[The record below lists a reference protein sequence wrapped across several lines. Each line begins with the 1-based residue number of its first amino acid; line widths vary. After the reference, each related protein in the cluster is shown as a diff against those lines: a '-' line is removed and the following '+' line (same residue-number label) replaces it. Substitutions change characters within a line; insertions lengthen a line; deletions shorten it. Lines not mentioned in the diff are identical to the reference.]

1 MAAKLPSL
9 FQAQEGKNAT
19 LKTIAVLC
27 FSLLLGAGPAA
38 AIPSIGAPPAGAAP
52 PVIHAHPAL
61 WHVHGKLGDVYL
73 FGAIHVLPPNLKWH
87 TPAIDRAM
95 ARADVFVFET
105 SNEIAAQQRAQALVA
120 SRGLLPPGQSLR
132 AMLPPAAQADYD
144 ADIAS
149 VGLIPE
155 WMDNKRPWLAA
166 LILTVTQMR
175 QDNYDAEAGV
185 DRKVMAI
192 AHAGKKEMRYFETM
206 DQQFALMAPDD
217 AKLELSEFETDLHD
231 FHQEHEQIGPLVA
244 AWSAGDPQKI
254 DQLMNADL
262 GTHPEARKALLDD
275 RNKRWVLQIE
285 TMLLEKRTF
294 FITVGAGHLAG
305 PVGVPAL
312 LRKAGY
318 RVDGP

>member
-1 MAAKLPSL
+1 M
-9 FQAQEGKNAT
+9 
-19 LKTIAVLC
+19 KTI
-27 FSLLLGAGPAA
+27 SLLLLSFLLAAAPAA
-38 AIPSIGAPPAGAAP
+38 AIPSTGTTSTAPTP

-61 WHVHGKLGDVYL
+61 WHVHGRLGDVYL
-73 FGAIHVLPPNLKWH
+73 FGAIHALPPTLQWH
-87 TPAIDRAM
+87 TPAIDKAI

-105 SNEIAAQQRAQALVA
+105 SNEAEALQRAQTLVA
-120 SRGLLPPGQSLR
+120 SRGLLPRGESLR

-185 DRKVMAI
+185 DRAVMAI
-192 AHAGKKEMRYFETM
+192 ARTARKPMRYFETM
-206 DQQFALMAPDD
+206 DQQFALLAPDD
-217 AKLELSEFETDLHD
+217 DKLELSEFESDLHD
-231 FHQEHEQIGPLVA
+231 FHQQHAEIGPLVA
-244 AWSAGDPQKI
+244 AWSAGDPAAI
-254 DQLMNADL
+254 DKLMNADL
-262 GTHPEARKALLDD
+262 GNHPDAKKALLDD
-275 RNKRWVLQIE
+275 RNKRWALQIE

-305 PVGVPAL
+305 SVGVPAL

>member
-1 MAAKLPSL
+1 LKSISL
-9 FQAQEGKNAT
+9 LVF
-19 LKTIAVLC
+19 C
-27 FSLLLGAGPAA
+27 FLLGAGPAA
-38 AIPSIGAPPAGAAP
+38 AVPSGDAASAVPAAPPA

-61 WHVHGKLGDVYL
+61 WHVHGKLGDIYL
-73 FGAIHVLPPNLKWH
+73 FGSIHALPPTLQWH
-87 TPAIDRAM
+87 TPAIDKAM
-95 ARADVFVFET
+95 ARANVFVFET
-105 SNEIAAQQRAQALVA
+105 SNEADALQRAQALVA
-120 SRGLLPPGQSLR
+120 ARGMLPKGESLR

-144 ADIAS
+144 TDLAS

-175 QDNYDAEAGV
+175 QNNYDAEAGV

-192 AHAGKKEMRYFETM
+192 AHAAGKEMRYFETM
-206 DQQFALMAPDD
+206 DQQFALLAPDD
-217 AKLELSEFETDLHD
+217 DKLELSEFESDLHD
-231 FHQEHEQIGPLVA
+231 FREQHAQIGPLVA
-244 AWSAGDPQKI
+244 AWSAGDPAAI

-262 GTHPEARKALLDD
+262 GAHPEAKKAFLDD

-312 LRKAGY
+312 LRQAGY
-318 RVDGP
+318 RVDEP

>member
-1 MAAKLPSL
+1 M
-9 FQAQEGKNAT
+9 
-19 LKTIAVLC
+19 LKTI
-27 FSLLLGAGPAA
+27 SLLLFFVLLGAPSAA
-38 AIPSIGAPPAGAAP
+38 AIPSRDSAAPVTSAP

-73 FGAIHVLPPNLKWH
+73 FGAIHALPPTLEWH

-95 ARADVFVFET
+95 ASADVFVFET
-105 SNEIAAQQRAQALVA
+105 SNEIAAQERAQALVA

-132 AMLPPAAQADYD
+132 AMLPPAARADYD

-185 DRKVMAI
+185 DRKVMAF
-192 AHAGKKEMRYFETM
+192 AHANKREMRYFETM

-217 AKLELSEFETDLHD
+217 YKLELSEFETDLHD

-244 AWSAGDPQKI
+244 AWSAGDPDKI
-254 DQLMNADL
+254 DRLMNADL